1 MYSSADVLWLGSVS
15 ATNKQPTRSDKF
27 NWSDLY
33 FYFFN
38 KYLLYPVVCTD
49 SQVVYVHEIF
59 RRIVVGFVKTDAAG
73 KKELVLVVFDWQLEK
88 FKSPFEAEEPHGWS
102 P

>member
-1 MYSSADVLWLGSVS
+1 MFCDWDLSRRP
-15 ATNKQPTRSDKF
+15 TNSRLDQTSLTDPTF
-27 NWSDLY
+27 FFY

-49 SQVVYVHEIF
+49 SQVVYVHEVF

-73 KKELVLVVFDWQLEK
+73 KKELVLVVFD
-88 FKSPFEAEEPHGWS
+88 
-102 P
+102 